1 MNIKL
6 STIMLASLLA
16 LGPAMA
22 ADKAPATDKAVDKPA
37 AKSAAG
43 VNPFTGKPLTVE
55 QIQRELE
62 ESKLRTQMLEE
73 DLKQTN
79 LQQELTTVP
88 LRKAVEAAQAKTA
101 LKREDMSQRDM
112 EETQKAAAAARQAE
126 ERERS
131 ARVAKAEQE
140 LKNAREA
147 AAAAKKT
154 AAKKPPKKS
163 PSAKKGDETDSED
176 DADVAEKGTRDNK
189 AEQSAPAMIRPVLT
203 SVIDLSGSRSAVL
216 DFAGNTLVV
225 QDGGMT
231 PMGPLKIL
239 DLHSVEVNGVVLKV
253 HGATLSRFVVSD
265 PKPVD
270 PLAARNA
277 VAQLPASGLVPAAT
291 ANKPQGSAN
300 DGNSTTP
307 IVAPQRTALP
317 PLQLPPG
324 VSVLPSSTR

>member
-6 STIMLASLLA
+6 STLMLASLLA
-16 LGPAMA
+16 LSPAMA
-22 ADKAPATDKAVDKPA
+22 ADKAPATEKAVDKPVT
-37 AKSAAG
+37 KSAAG

-140 LKNAREA
+140 LKDAREA
-147 AAAAKKT
+147 AAAAKK
-154 AAKKPPKKS
+154 AVAKKPTKKATAS
-163 PSAKKGDETDSED
+163 KQSD
-176 DADVAEKGTRDNK
+176 DAEEGDGLDASDKSARGAK
-189 AEQSAPAMIRPVLT
+189 AEQVTPAMIRPVLT
-203 SVIDLSGSRSAVL
+203 SVIDWSGSRSAVL

-239 DLHSVEVNGVVLKV
+239 DLHSVEVNGVVFKV

-270 PLAARNA
+270 PLAARNGAPQLTPSALPQVAGA
-277 VAQLPASGLVPAAT
+277 VKASGGP
-291 ANKPQGSAN
+291 N

-307 IVAPQRTALP
+307 IVVPQRTALP

-324 VSVLPSSTR
+324 VNVLPSSTR